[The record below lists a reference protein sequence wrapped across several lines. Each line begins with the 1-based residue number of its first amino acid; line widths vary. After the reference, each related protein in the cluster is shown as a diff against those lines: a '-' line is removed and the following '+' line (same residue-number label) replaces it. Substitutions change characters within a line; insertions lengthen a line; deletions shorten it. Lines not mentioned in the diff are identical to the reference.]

1 VASQAAT
8 DEITGLANRRSLD
21 EELVLEWRR
30 AERIGASLG
39 LILADID
46 DFKSIND
53 GFGHQAGDDVLRK
66 IGQVFAARVRQVDH
80 AARYGGE
87 EFAVLV
93 PETDLAGLIR
103 LAERLR
109 ADLAEAQ
116 IVLPDGSRISVT
128 ASFGVAAKGDV
139 PSAEELVAAADEALY
154 EAKRAGKNR
163 VGPMEIRETERTLEI
178 PPLERRRPK
187 KVAAEQ
193 KPAITVKK
201 TPAKKPAAPRRKP
214 ASKRK
219 I

>member
-66 IGQVFAARVRQVDH
+66 VGRVFAERVRQVDH

-93 PETDLAGLIR
+93 PETDLAGVIR

-116 IVLPDGSRISVT
+116 IVLPDGSQISVT

-139 PSAEELVAAADEALY
+139 GSAEELVAAADEALY

-163 VGPMEIRETERTLEI
+163 VGPMETRETARTLEI
-178 PPLERRRPK
+178 PPLERREPK

-193 KPAITVKK
+193 KPAIVVKK
-201 TPAKKPAAPRRKP
+201 TPAKKPAARRKP

-219 I
+219 T